1 MAGDTFTAI
10 VNPISGGGHA
20 LARWEPIAAL
30 LRAAGAIV
38 RTEPSRDRE
47 HAIAA
52 ARAAAER
59 GEVVVAVGGDGMVR
73 DVADG
78 TVRGGGTMA
87 IVPAG
92 RGNDLARTLKLP
104 GAGEPAAVA
113 RLLLAG
119 QRRTI
124 DVLEVNGVI
133 APGNVYIGIDALATR
148 IINAGRG
155 VPALLLY
162 RLAPLRAILSWRA
175 AGYTLTV
182 DGARREVRGHTVVVA
197 NSGAYGHG
205 LRIVPTA
212 VLDDGLLD
220 VMVVGDGPRSKVI
233 AFMREAKRGTHLR
246 RPEVS
251 VQTAQE
257 VTVDA
262 DRPIPVCADGDE
274 IAQLPA
280 RIRVLPGA
288 LAVLAP

>member
-1 MAGDTFTAI
+1 MTAGAFTAI
-10 VNPISGGGHA
+10 VNPISGGGHTV
-20 LARWEPIAAL
+20 ARWEPIAAR
-30 LRAAGAIV
+30 LRTAGATV
-38 RTEPSRDRE
+38 RTVPTRDRE

-52 ARAAAER
+52 ARSAAEN

-92 RGNDLARTLKLP
+92 RGNDLARTLRLP
-104 GAGEPAAVA
+104 GVEEPEAAA

-119 QRRTI
+119 RRRAI

-155 VPALLLY
+155 LPALLLY
-162 RLAPLRAILSWRA
+162 RLAPLRAILGWRA
-175 AGYTLTV
+175 AGYTLSV
-182 DGARREVRGHTVVVA
+182 DGERREVRGHTVVVA

-220 VMVVGDGPRSKVI
+220 VMVVGDGPRAKVV

-246 RPEVS
+246 RPEVD
-251 VQTAQE
+251 VRTARE

-274 IAQLPA
+274 IAVLPA
-280 RIRVLPGA
+280 RIRILPGA
-288 LAVLAP
+288 LTLLVP

>member
-1 MAGDTFTAI
+1 MAPATFTAI
-10 VNPISGGGHA
+10 VNPISGGGHTA
-20 LARWEPIAAL
+20 ARWEPIAML
-30 LRAAGAIV
+30 LRTAGAAV
-38 RTEPSRDRE
+38 RTVPSHNRA
-47 HAIAA
+47 HAIACA
-52 ARAAAER
+52 TTAAER
-59 GEVVVAVGGDGMVR
+59 GDVVVAVGGDGMVR

-87 IVPAG
+87 IVAAG
-92 RGNDLARTLKLP
+92 RGNDLARTLRLP
-104 GAGEPAAVA
+104 GVGDPAAVA
-113 RLLLAG
+113 RLLLAAPT
-119 QRRTI
+119 RTI

-155 VPALLLY
+155 LPALLLY

-182 DGARREVRGHTVVVA
+182 DGQQRQVRAHTVVIA

-205 LRIVPTA
+205 LRIVPPA

-220 VMVVGDGPRSKVI
+220 VMVVGDGPRAKII
-233 AFMREAKRGTHLR
+233 AFMREAKRGTHLH

-251 VQTAQE
+251 VRTARQ

-280 RIRVLPGA
+280 DIRVRPGA
-288 LAVLAP
+288 LTVIAP